1 MTKRTIILRIIYV
14 LIAVIAIAGV
24 ISYFIL
30 VKDKEWLAFYLACCE
45 GVLIV
50 NLIIMIIFVRKN
62 FK

>member
-14 LIAVIAIAGV
+14 LIAVIAIASV

-30 VKDKEWLAFYLACCE
+30 VKDREWFAFYLACCG

-62 FK
+62 IK